1 MAEICEYPVI
11 LVHGMFGWGEGEGI
25 NRKIPYWGASSGD
38 LVDFFRECGAKE
50 CYAASVSPISSAWDR
65 ACELYAQ
72 LTGTRVDYGKA
83 HSQKYNHRR
92 YGRTYEKPLFDSWSA
107 EKKIHLIGHSFG
119 GNTVRLLVHLLE
131 NGAKEE
137 QEATPEDEISGL
149 FTGGKK
155 DWVCSV
161 VTLCSL
167 HNGTLAFDVCN
178 RYHIMPV
185 LEGTAYNY
193 AGIVGRTRLNGK
205 FVDFHMEEYGLS
217 NTPGKKDALPLRSV
231 KRQLKK
237 TDDSIRYDMSYEG
250 AGKLNER
257 IEISDNVYYFSYA
270 FNAVGKKPGSK
281 KYKPLYISFPFLK
294 ATSTLL
300 LYDDRRFNSQTEDR
314 FERFANDGLVNIWSA
329 KYPSDEPHK
338 EYDPENIVPGIWN
351 VMPVQQGDHG
361 AAIGLMTDS
370 EKTHKLYKEIYD
382 LISFAES
389 ESR

>member
-1 MAEICEYPVI
+1 
-11 LVHGMFGWGEGEGI
+11 
-25 NRKIPYWGASSGD
+25 
-38 LVDFFRECGAKE
+38 
-50 CYAASVSPISSAWDR
+50 
-65 ACELYAQ
+65 
-72 LTGTRVDYGKA
+72 
-83 HSQKYNHRR
+83 
-92 YGRTYEKPLFDSWSA
+92 
-107 EKKIHLIGHSFG
+107 
-119 GNTVRLLVHLLE
+119 
-131 NGAKEE
+131 
-137 QEATPEDEISGL
+137 
-149 FTGGKK
+149 
-155 DWVCSV
+155 
-161 VTLCSL
+161 
-167 HNGTLAFDVCN
+167 
-178 RYHIMPV
+178 
-185 LEGTAYNY
+185 
-193 AGIVGRTRLNGK
+193 
-205 FVDFHMEEYGLS
+205 
-217 NTPGKKDALPLRSV
+217 
-231 KRQLKK
+231 
-237 TDDSIRYDMSYEG
+237 MSYEG

-270 FNAVGKKPGSK
+270 FNAVGKEPGSK

-329 KYPSDEPHK
+329 KYPSDEPHR